1 MQLKFKN
8 VHTFEPEIGAS
19 TKYLESFGIKEV
31 DSFIYKPKPS
41 DYESPWKLD
50 NMQGMIDALH
60 TAFEGGK
67 RFFLQVD

>member
-1 MQLKFKN
+1 MLKFKN
-8 VHTFEPEIGAS
+8 NNTFEPVIGAS

-50 NMQGMIDALH
+50 NMQAMIDALYKG
-60 TAFEGGK
+60 FEDGK
-67 RFFLQVD
+67 KFFLQVD